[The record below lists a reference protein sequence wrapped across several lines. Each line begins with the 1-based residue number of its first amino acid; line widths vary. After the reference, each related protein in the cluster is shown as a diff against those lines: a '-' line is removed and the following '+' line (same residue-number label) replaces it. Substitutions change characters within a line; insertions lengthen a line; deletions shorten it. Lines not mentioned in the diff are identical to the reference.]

1 MCTPPTPEAKGR
13 GEDTLLRV
21 RGWKRGRSQFG
32 RLEKKTCTLV
42 YSVNLV
48 VILLVELVAD
58 LAGALVA
65 ESLLVSAGGEN
76 AHVLAVPVVLGAGVE

>member
-1 MCTPPTPEAKGR
+1 M
-13 GEDTLLRV
+13 
-21 RGWKRGRSQFG
+21 GWSQCG
-32 RLEKKTCTLV
+32 RLEKKPSTLV
-42 YSVNLV
+42 YSV